1 MTTALERPRARTEDL
16 VIKTLPD
23 EVLVHDLARHRTHC
37 LNGAAAA
44 VWRLC
49 NGQRTPAEI
58 ARTLTQAPEGRWSDE
73 AVRLALDELGRAHL
87 LTDVLTGHRD
97 AGGVTRRQTL
107 QRLAAA
113 AVVVPTVATIV
124 APRAADA
131 QSVAAGPLCATLG
144 QQCLSLGNPGAP
156 PCCTGLFCGG
166 PFGSPNTCLG
176 SPAP

>member
-1 MTTALERPRARTEDL
+1 MATALERPRARTEDL
-16 VIKTLPD
+16 VIKALPD

-37 LNGAAAA
+37 LNRSAAA

-58 ARTLTQAPEGRWSDE
+58 ARALAQAPEGRWSDE

-131 QSVAAGPLCATLG
+131 QSGPSAVCATPG
-144 QQCLSLGNPGAP
+144 QVCVSLTNPGAP
-156 PCCTGLFCGG
+156 PCCAGLFCGG
-166 PFGSPNTCLG
+166 PVGGPNTCLG
-176 SPAP
+176 A

>member
-1 MTTALERPRARTEDL
+1 MATAVERPRARTEGL
-16 VIKTLPD
+16 VIKALPD
-23 EVLVHDLARHRTHC
+23 EVLVHDLARDRTHC
-37 LNGAAAA
+37 LNRSAAA

-49 NGQRTPAEI
+49 DGQRTPADI

-87 LTDVLTGHRD
+87 LTDGLTGHRD

-124 APRAADA
+124 APRAAQA
-131 QSVAAGPLCATLG
+131 QSCTPDGQPCTPIINNTCCSRQCAGPEFVCVRF
-144 QQCLSLGNPGAP
+144 P
-156 PCCTGLFCGG
+156 
-166 PFGSPNTCLG
+166 
-176 SPAP
+176 

>member
-1 MTTALERPRARTEDL
+1 MATAVERPRARTEGL
-16 VIKTLPD
+16 VIKALPD
-23 EVLVHDLARHRTHC
+23 EVLVHDLARDRTHC
-37 LNGAAAA
+37 LNRSAAA

-49 NGQRTPAEI
+49 NGQRTPADI

-87 LTDVLTGHRD
+87 LTDGLTGHRD

-124 APRAADA
+124 APRAAQA
-131 QSVAAGPLCATLG
+131 QSQSCIPDG
-144 QQCLSLGNPGAP
+144 Q
-156 PCCTGLFCGG
+156 PCQIINFSACCSGTCGG
-166 PFGSPNTCLG
+166 PPFVCGPTPQALRRR
-176 SPAP
+176 

>member
-1 MTTALERPRARTEDL
+1 MATALERPRARTEDL
-16 VIKTLPD
+16 VIKALPD
-23 EVLVHDLARHRTHC
+23 EVLVDDLARHRTHC

-49 NGQRTPAEI
+49 NGQRTPADI
-58 ARTLTQAPEGRWSDE
+58 ARTLAQAPEGRWSDE

-87 LTDVLTGHRD
+87 LNEVRTGHPD

-131 QSVAAGPLCATLG
+131 QCRGMCDARPAVSIIGEPWCSPVLLRGAGGGDFLRRACA
-144 QQCLSLGNPGAP
+144 
-156 PCCTGLFCGG
+156 
-166 PFGSPNTCLG
+166 
-176 SPAP
+176 

>member
-1 MTTALERPRARTEDL
+1 MATAVERPRARTEGL
-16 VIKTLPD
+16 VIKALPD

-37 LNGAAAA
+37 LNGPAAA

-49 NGQRTPAEI
+49 DGQRTLGQI
-58 ARTLTQAPEGRWSDE
+58 ARQLGQAPEARWSDE

-131 QSVAAGPLCATLG
+131 QSVAAGPLCATVG
-144 QQCLSLGNPGAP
+144 QECQSLTNLGAP
-156 PCCTGLFCGG
+156 PCCTGTGLVCGG
-166 PFGSPNTCLG
+166 PIGSPNTCIQF
-176 SPAP
+176 